1 MRGYLKTLGWLFK
14 LQSKTTTVGKHK
26 DSDLCLQNGG
36 VEDQHAVI
44 ELNEPE
50 RCFVLRDLNSAH
62 GTYVNNCHIHNAAVR
77 LSPGDELHFGYGG
90 PAFQLCVDSTPQS
103 CPPVQK
109 RIAWHAPMQ
118 VPPSV
123 GTPSQ
128 FPLLQRQARASK
140 TQGGATTAP
149 RPPSRVRPASAGVR
163 RVGLCQSMD
172 HRVSSLR
179 PGSHPSVS
187 DSGDLAGNT
196 ETLPN
201 TQVLQNILQEKQ
213 EERLLRLG
221 DEVDRLAAF
230 EAESQR
236 KDTVI
241 AGLRD
246 EVFALQRQLLWADPE
261 ISTRLKGLE
270 KDISDKKVQIEQLKG
285 QMEELQKGS
294 SDVFKQSLAERDMK
308 ISSQRGQL
316 EKLKRDSNMSSG
328 LVTRLQKD
336 LSAREKEGLSL
347 ASEVD
352 RLQQA
357 IRQKD
362 GQLGSVSSK
371 NMKQQGELLA
381 REKEVALLHKR
392 VEDLEHKRAELQ
404 IALVQKDMEWDS
416 LKGVLDKER
425 QEQASLQAEL
435 EESRRQEQRALM
447 ELQQEQ
453 TRLERLR
460 YQIIQATCSSPGA
473 SSPQDTVSDQQ
484 ITEQISE
491 LIKEGEGLRTR
502 VRELEEQLKT
512 AHEEQDGRAKEAEVL
527 RSTVEEV
534 QTRLQKAPSAPALQE
549 AIAAL
554 QGQHVPPGLAW
565 VHDAT
570 LSMLGCQLRQMQ
582 NTTQALLQAGIEVS
596 DYAEGIPGGIGVL
609 GQRIQACE
617 DEVRARQ
624 AELQACLKAHAQGR
638 EEQAR
643 EVEERM
649 RTLRE
654 ELEQQGQQLLQDAV
668 RTERD
673 RVTQSLSAQLG
684 HLQELQSQNV
694 ELTQAMETQQK
705 EEAALRHQLDGLRVE
720 LESLGRAEA
729 ALKEQDRIREA
740 ELEAAI
746 AEAEHKGAELERRH
760 WQGQEEEYREQVR
773 QHAHTIV
780 AMEQQLEDVEKE
792 RDTLRGQLKAAEAE
806 LRDLK
811 AVGQKNPEV
820 LALEENLAVVR
831 EALSEAREEVGSQ
844 GDVIAALSRELAIA
858 SARMSDMTGE
868 LSEQQKVELEQHRTM
883 VVDQRVQLSTLTQKL
898 SQMSQ
903 LVEQKGEELQKVREE
918 LRQCQEDLRVHVSTE
933 KGLDTQPEQGNRP
946 AEVRIWRQ
954 EEGPVESRVSHP
966 ELCVQQVEPMRQAPN
981 EWRTQLAN
989 EGNVTGTCEDF
1000 SLVALVQSQECV
1012 EQTARLDLCDTLDLS
1027 ERTYL
1032 DLVRALSE
1040 ALEMEEARLSGSS
1053 SLKFLPRAEREKLGS
1068 CRQRDLDLL
1077 SAQARRKEEQI
1088 QEYQREQEAWR
1099 QSQAAAQR
1107 LQGRLDSLREELQ
1120 AERQESSLLSEALRR
1135 TQDRLAQELSLNK
1148 AIKERKGV
1156 ASERL
1161 TPRSGWVVSHSC
1173 IQDGF
1178 RDKAPSG
1185 KPSLHRRLK
1194 KKEYEVEVLKGQLK
1208 NREREQKRWTA
1219 TPTEVL
1225 WALGR
1230 VGHSV
1235 SIRVCWAS
1243 YLPYLEFTL
1252 SRGCA
1257 SDSFLGWSGDRCVPW
1272 IFDDTPWLFSMGTSV
1287 ETLIMGNL
1295 LVTQTSTKRGNEIYM
1310 NWLRLRPPHTRQW
1323 GGDAAPGSGGT
1334 VATVPDCL
1342 CCTMMSMFHHSD
1354 PGLLFP

>member
-44 ELNEPE
+44 ELNEQE

-77 LSPGDELHFGYGG
+77 LSPGDEMHFGYGG
-90 PAFQLCVDSTPQS
+90 PAFQLCVDSTLQS

-128 FPLLQRQARASK
+128 FPLLKRQAQASK
-140 TQGGATTAP
+140 TQGGATTTP
-149 RPPSRVRPASAGVR
+149 RPPSRLRPASAGVR
-163 RVGLCQSMD
+163 RLGLCQSMD

-179 PGSHPSVS
+179 PGSHSLLS
-187 DSGDLAGNT
+187 DSEDLAGNT

-201 TQVLQNILQEKQ
+201 TQVLQNLLQEK

-221 DEVDRLAAF
+221 DEVGRLVAF

-246 EVFALQRQLLWADPE
+246 EVFALQRQVLWADPE

-270 KDISDKKVQIEQLKG
+270 KDISDKKDQIEQLKG
-285 QMEELQKGS
+285 QMQELQKGS
-294 SDVFKQSLAERDMK
+294 SEVFRQSLAERDMK
-308 ISSQRGQL
+308 ISSMRGQL
-316 EKLKRDSNMSSG
+316 EKLKRDNGMSAG

-336 LSAREKEGLSL
+336 LSAREKEGLAL

-362 GQLGSVSSK
+362 GQLGSMSSK
-371 NMKQQGELLA
+371 NMKQQGVLLA
-381 REKEVALLHKR
+381 REKEAALLHKR

-416 LKGVLDKER
+416 FKGVLDKER
-425 QEQASLQAEL
+425 QEQTSLQADL

-460 YQIIQATCSSPGA
+460 CQITQATCTSPRS

-491 LIKEGEGLRTR
+491 FIREGEGLRTR
-502 VRELEEQLKT
+502 VKELEEQLKT
-512 AHEEQDGRAKEAEVL
+512 AYEEWDRRAKEAEVL
-527 RSTVEEV
+527 RSTVEE
-534 QTRLQKAPSAPALQE
+534 TCLQKAHSAPALQE

-570 LSMLGCQLRQMQ
+570 LSILGCQLRQTQ
-582 NTTQALLQAGIEVS
+582 NTTQALLQAGIDVS
-596 DYAEGIPGGIGVL
+596 DYVEGIPEGIGVL

-624 AELQACLKAHAQGR
+624 AELQACLKAHDQSR

-643 EVEERM
+643 EAEEQM
-649 RTLRE
+649 HTLRE
-654 ELEQQGQQLLQDAV
+654 ELERQGQQLLQDAV

-684 HLQELQSQNV
+684 HLQELQSQNA
-694 ELTQAMETQQK
+694 ELMQAMETYQK
-705 EEAALRHQLDGLRVE
+705 EEATLRHQLDGLRAE
-720 LESLGRAEA
+720 LESLRKAEA
-729 ALKEQDRIREA
+729 ALKEQVRTRETA
-740 ELEAAI
+740 LEAAI

-792 RDTLRGQLKAAEAE
+792 RDTLRGQLRAAEE
-806 LRDLK
+806 KLGDLK
-811 AVGQKNPEV
+811 AEGQKNPEV
-820 LALEENLAVVR
+820 LVLEESLAMAR
-831 EALSEAREEVGSQ
+831 EALSEAREEVGAQ

-858 SARMSDMTGE
+858 NARMSDMTGE
-868 LSEQQKVELEQHRTM
+868 LSEQQKVELEQHRAM
-883 VVDQRVQLSTLTQKL
+883 VVEQRVQLSMLTQKL

-903 LVEQKGEELQKVREE
+903 LVEQKGEELRKVREE
-918 LRQCQEDLRVHVSTE
+918 FRQCQKDLQVQASAETP
-933 KGLDTQPEQGNRP
+933 LDTQPEGGYNP

-954 EEGPVESRVSHP
+954 PEGPVESRGKDRASVSPMSPP
-966 ELCVQQVEPMRQAPN
+966 ELCAQQVALMRQAPN
-981 EWRTQLAN
+981 EWRTQLAY

-1000 SLVALVQSQECV
+1000 SLVTLVQSQESV

-1040 ALEMEEARLSGSS
+1040 ALEMEEVRLSGSS

-1068 CRQRDLDLL
+1068 CRQRDLELL
-1077 SAQARRKEEQI
+1077 SERARCKEAQI
-1088 QEYQREQEAWR
+1088 QEYQREQEVWR
-1099 QSQAAAQR
+1099 QSQAVGQR

-1120 AERQESSLLSEALRR
+1120 AEKQESSLLREALRR
-1135 TQDRLAQELSLNK
+1135 SQDRLAQELSLNK

-1173 IQDGF
+1173 VQDGC
-1178 RDKAPSG
+1178 RDKAASG
-1185 KPSLHRRLK
+1185 KPGLHRRLK
-1194 KKEYEVEVLKGQLK
+1194 KKEYEVEVLKEQLK
-1208 NREREQKRWTA
+1208 NREKEQKQRTA
-1219 TPTEVL
+1219 TPTEPRHDVEP
-1225 WALGR
+1225 ACSPATPPAGPSSPAMR
-1230 VGHSV
+1230 
-1235 SIRVCWAS
+1235 AS
-1243 YLPYLEFTL
+1243 SP
-1252 SRGCA
+1252 
-1257 SDSFLGWSGDRCVPW
+1257 
-1272 IFDDTPWLFSMGTSV
+1272 V
-1287 ETLIMGNL
+1287 EMAE
-1295 LVTQTSTKRGNEIYM
+1295 RE
-1310 NWLRLRPPHTRQW
+1310 PQW
-1323 GGDAAPGSGGT
+1323 
-1334 VATVPDCL
+1334 CQ
-1342 CCTMMSMFHHSD
+1342 
-1354 PGLLFP
+1354 